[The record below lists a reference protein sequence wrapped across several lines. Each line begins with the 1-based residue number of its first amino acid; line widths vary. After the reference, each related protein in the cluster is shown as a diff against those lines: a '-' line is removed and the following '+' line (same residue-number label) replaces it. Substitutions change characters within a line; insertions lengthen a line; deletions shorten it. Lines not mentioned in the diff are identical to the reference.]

1 MHLNNSENN
10 LRCALI
16 YLGPFPIGNVSSIR
30 ILSYCKALA
39 KKGVFIKVL
48 ILAPTREAKVNEEVS
63 GIYEGVH
70 YQYMTK
76 ITWKNAN
83 VSTYIKVVY
92 YLLGLLKS
100 LKYIR
105 KDKIN
110 CLLSYH
116 SNLLS
121 NFFFW
126 IVTRSLSIPFLLDK
140 TEYPYG
146 YNKMSAFSKKIA
158 RVELLFYDGF
168 IVISKEL
175 EAFYKKIKTNIFHMP
190 MTIDMDRF
198 KGYKR
203 NKVASP
209 YIAVVFGVHN
219 RDGLYESIVAYK
231 KYCDLSSE
239 NAYRLVLIGNYN
251 NLPDKNKIDTFIQN
265 NHLQDKI
272 EIKGL
277 VPINKV
283 PQLLI
288 DADCLLTTPNEYVSG
303 GFPTKLGEYM
313 LSGVPVVATNA
324 GEVGNYVTHME
335 DILISQ
341 PGELDNVATNI
352 LFIQQNKAMG
362 LIFAENA
369 RNRAKEFF
377 NADNYVNE
385 LISFINKISKT
396 NIHRTID

>member
-1 MHLNNSENN
+1 MHLKNSESD

-16 YLGPFPIGNVSSIR
+16 FLGPFPIGNASSIR
-30 ILSYCKALA
+30 IMSYCKALA

-48 ILAPTREAKVNEEVS
+48 ILAPTREAKVNKEVS
-63 GIYEGVH
+63 GIHEGVH

-76 ITWKNAN
+76 VTWKNAN
-83 VSTYIKVVY
+83 ASVFTKGCY
-92 YLLGLLKS
+92 YLFGLLKS

-121 NFFFW
+121 NMFYW
-126 IVTRSLSIPFLLDK
+126 MVTRTLSIPFLLDK

-146 YNKMSAFSKKIA
+146 YYKMSVLSKKIA
-158 RVELLFYDGF
+158 RFKLLFYDGF

-175 EAFYKKIKTNIFHMP
+175 ETFYKRIKTNIFHLP
-190 MTIDMDRF
+190 MSFDMDRY

-219 RDGLYESIVAYK
+219 RDGLYESVVAYK
-231 KYCDLSSE
+231 KYCDLSPE
-239 NAYRLVLIGNYN
+239 NTYRLVMIGNYN
-251 NLPDKNKIDTFIQN
+251 NLTDKNKIDRYMQD

-277 VPINKV
+277 VSINKV
-283 PQLLI
+283 PQILI
-288 DADCLLTTPNEYVSG
+288 NADCLLTTPNEYASG

-313 LSGVPVVATNA
+313 LSGVPIVATSA
-324 GEVGNYVTHME
+324 GEVDKYVTHMK

-341 PGELDNVATNI
+341 PGDLDNVASNI
-352 LFIQQNKAMG
+352 LYLQQNKTIG
-362 LIFAENA
+362 LLIAENA
-369 RNRAKEFF
+369 RNKVKKVF
-377 NADNYVNE
+377 NADNYVDE
-385 LISFINKISKT
+385 LIYFINKSK
-396 NIHRTID
+396 